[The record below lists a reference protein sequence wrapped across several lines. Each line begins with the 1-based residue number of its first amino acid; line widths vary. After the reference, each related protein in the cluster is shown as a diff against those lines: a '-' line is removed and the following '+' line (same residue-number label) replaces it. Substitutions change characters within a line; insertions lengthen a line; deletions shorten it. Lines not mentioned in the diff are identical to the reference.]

1 MGLNI
6 LIFTDSI
13 FPREHLSGLCL
24 IASESEEVRKIHLIG
39 HRSDELFTEW
49 HNCLGNKLS
58 CVSRGSYWN
67 VAKAILCSD
76 LVFGFRRVFCGY
88 DCYQLLVYANL
99 SQFFLGPAMLQK
111 PLVFF

>member
-1 MGLNI
+1 MILSTSINGLNI

-13 FPREHLSGLCL
+13 FPREHLNGLCL

-49 HNCLGNKLS
+49 HNCLGDKLS

-76 LVFGFRRVFCGY
+76 LVFGFPKG
-88 DCYQLLVYANL
+88 
-99 SQFFLGPAMLQK
+99 FL
-111 PLVFF
+111 